1 LRESTTALSSSR
13 RTIQFYEGY
22 AREYSGIGTDRPSR
36 DIAAALRRMV
46 KTIDPGGMVLEIGSG
61 PGIDADLV
69 ESLGATVRRTDP
81 TQAFR
86 DLQAE
91 RGKHVEPLNLLTDDL
106 GGPYDAV
113 LAMHVLIHIERA
125 HTDRVLRKI
134 WKALRPGGTFLVAMW
149 EGTGET
155 SGQYHMTYWSNV
167 EFAARLTAAG
177 FKVDWHRRQA
187 DGGGDTSLTFLARR
201 LP

>member
-1 LRESTTALSSSR
+1 MAKH
-13 RTIQFYEGY
+13 
-22 AREYSGIGTDRPSR
+22 RP
-36 DIAAALRRMV
+36 
-46 KTIDPGGMVLEIGSG
+46 PGGVVLEVGSG

-69 ESLGATVRRTDP
+69 ESLGAKVRRTDA

-86 DLQAE
+86 DLQTA
-91 RGKHVEPLNLLTDDL
+91 RGKHVEPLNVLTDNL

-134 WKALRPGGTFLVAMW
+134 WKALRPGGAFLVAMW

-155 SGQYHMTYWSNV
+155 AGDYHMTYWSRD
-167 EFAARLTAAG
+167 EFVARLTAAG
-177 FKVDWHRRQA
+177 FTVEWESRVAGSD
-187 DGGGDTSLTFLARR
+187 GDTSLTFLVRR